1 MDIRQLVKLKSTYV
15 DGLMDIIDNET
26 LNIHSSFNQT
36 ITSTGRISSSE
47 PNLQNIPV
55 RMEMG
60 RRIRR
65 VFVPRN
71 PDNYLVDADYSQIEL
86 RVLAHISGDENLI
99 NAFNKDQ
106 DIHTQTASQ
115 VFDVAIEDVT
125 PAMRNSAK
133 AVNFGI
139 VYGISD
145 FGLSRDLNIPRYEAK
160 QYIDNYKMKYFG
172 VNKYM
177 EDIKK
182 EAAKLGYVTTIFG
195 RKRYIEE
202 IRSRNFNL
210 RALGER
216 LALNTPIQGTAA
228 DIIKIAMINV
238 HKRLEENNME
248 SKLILQVHDE
258 LIVEATEKELEEV
271 KIILAEEMTR
281 AASLK
286 VELKVDITHGKSW
299 YETK

>member
-71 PDNYLVDADYSQIEL
+71 PDYYLVDADYSQIEL

-99 NAFNKDQ
+99 NAFIDQ
-106 DIHTQTASQ
+106 DIHTKLLLKYLGGHK
-115 VFDVAIEDVT
+115 DVT
-125 PAMRNSAK
+125 PMRNSK

-145 FGLSRDLNIPRYEAK
+145 FDLSRDLNIPVMR
-160 QYIDNYKMKYFG
+160 QNNIM
-172 VNKYM
+172 
-177 EDIKK
+177 
-182 EAAKLGYVTTIFG
+182 T
-195 RKRYIEE
+195 
-202 IRSRNFNL
+202 
-210 RALGER
+210 
-216 LALNTPIQGTAA
+216 
-228 DIIKIAMINV
+228 IIK
-238 HKRLEENNME
+238 
-248 SKLILQVHDE
+248 
-258 LIVEATEKELEEV
+258 
-271 KIILAEEMTR
+271 
-281 AASLK
+281 
-286 VELKVDITHGKSW
+286 
-299 YETK
+299 